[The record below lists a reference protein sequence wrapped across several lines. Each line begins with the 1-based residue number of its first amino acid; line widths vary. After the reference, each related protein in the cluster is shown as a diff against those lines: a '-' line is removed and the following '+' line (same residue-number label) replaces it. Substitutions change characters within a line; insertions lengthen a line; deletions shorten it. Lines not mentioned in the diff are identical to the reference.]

1 MNEEV
6 YIPLLFTEYLG
17 LFMSLAYLF
26 MILLGDHT
34 FFRKSKRKK
43 EKTFKWGSLFAFYVV
58 ILNLFT
64 ILFALYSGKFISGMV
79 IETIIWVA
87 IYFIADRTM
96 KNHRKEY
103 DRIYKIYEEQ
113 GRPDNMLRLL

>member
-6 YIPLLFTEYLG
+6 YIPLMFTQYLG
-17 LFMSLAYLF
+17 LFMALAYLF

-43 EKTFKWGSLFAFYVV
+43 EKTFKLGSLFAFYVV
-58 ILNLFT
+58 MLDLFT
-64 ILFALYSGKFISGMV
+64 ILFALYSGKFYFGMV

-87 IYFIADRTM
+87 IYLVAYRTM
-96 KNHRKEY
+96 KNHMNEY

-113 GRPDNMLRLL
+113 GRPDNLVRFL

>member
-6 YIPLLFTEYLG
+6 YIPLMFTEYLG
-17 LFMSLAYLF
+17 TFMSLAYLF

-43 EKTFKWGSLFAFYVV
+43 EKTFKWGTLLAFYVV
-58 ILNLFT
+58 ILDLFT
-64 ILFALYSGKFISGMV
+64 ILFAFNVGKFTSNMV
-79 IETIIWVA
+79 IETILWVA
-87 IYFIADRTM
+87 ICFIAHFTM
-96 KNHRKEY
+96 KRHKKEY
-103 DRIYKIYEEQ
+103 DHNYKLYEEQ

>member
-58 ILNLFT
+58 ILDLFS
-64 ILFALYSGKFISGMV
+64 ILFALYSGKFSSGMV

-87 IYFIADRTM
+87 IYLVADRTM

-113 GRPDNMLRLL
+113 GRPDNMLKLL

>member
-6 YIPLLFTEYLG
+6 YIPLMFTQYLG

-43 EKTFKWGSLFAFYVV
+43 EKTFKWGSLFALYVV
-58 ILNLFT
+58 ILDLFT
-64 ILFALYSGKFISGMV
+64 IWFALYYGKFSSGMV
-79 IETIIWVA
+79 IETIIWIA
-87 IYFIADRTM
+87 IYLVADRTM

-113 GRPDNMLRLL
+113 GCPDNMLKLL

>member
-6 YIPLLFTEYLG
+6 YIPLMFTESLG
-17 LFMSLAYLF
+17 LIMSLAYLF
-26 MILLGDHT
+26 MIFLGDHT

-43 EKTFKWGSLFAFYVV
+43 EKCFKWGSLLAFYVV
-58 ILNLFT
+58 ILDLFS
-64 ILFALYSGKFISGMV
+64 ILFALYSGKFVFGMV
-79 IETIIWVA
+79 IETILWVA

-96 KNHRKEY
+96 KNHKKEY

>member
-6 YIPLLFTEYLG
+6 YIPLMITQYLG

-34 FFRKSKRKK
+34 FFRKSNRKK
-43 EKTFKWGSLFAFYVV
+43 EKAFKWGSMFAFYVV
-58 ILNLFT
+58 ILDLFT
-64 ILFALYSGKFISGMV
+64 ILFAVYSGKFISGMV

-87 IYFIADRTM
+87 IYLIADRTM
-96 KNHRKEY
+96 KNHREAY
-103 DRIYKIYEEQ
+103 DHIYQLYEEK
-113 GRPDNMLRLL
+113 GRPANMLKLL

>member
-17 LFMSLAYLF
+17 LFMSIAYLF

-43 EKTFKWGSLFAFYVV
+43 EKSFKWASLFAFYIV
-58 ILNLFT
+58 ILDLFS
-64 ILFALYSGKFISGMV
+64 ILFALYSGKFSSGMV
-79 IETIIWVA
+79 IETIIWIA
-87 IYFIADRTM
+87 IYLIADRTM

-113 GRPDNMLRLL
+113 GRPDNMLKLL

>member
-6 YIPLLFTEYLG
+6 YIPLMFTEALG
-17 LFMSLAYLF
+17 LIMALAYLF

-34 FFRKSKRKK
+34 FFSKSKRKK
-43 EKTFKWGSLFAFYVV
+43 ERAFKWGSRFAFCVV
-58 ILNLFT
+58 ILDLFS
-64 ILFALYSGKFISGMV
+64 IMFAIYYVRPV
-79 IETIIWVA
+79 IGLVVSVIVWVA

-96 KNHRKEY
+96 KNYKIQY

-113 GRPDNMLRLL
+113 GRPDNMLKLL

>member
-6 YIPLLFTEYLG
+6 YIPLMFTQYLG
-17 LFMSLAYLF
+17 TFMALAYIF

-43 EKTFKWGSLFAFYVV
+43 EKTFKWGTLFAYYVV
-58 ILNLFT
+58 ILDLFT
-64 ILFALYSGKFISGMV
+64 ILFALYSGKFEYTMV
-79 IETIIWVA
+79 IEMIFWVIIYLV
-87 IYFIADRTM
+87 ADRTM

>member
-6 YIPLLFTEYLG
+6 YIPLMFTQSLG
-17 LFMSLAYLF
+17 LIMSLAYLF

-43 EKTFKWGSLFAFYVV
+43 EKAFKWASLFAFYVV
-58 ILNLFT
+58 ILDLFS
-64 ILFALYSGKFISGMV
+64 IMFALYSGKFGFGMV
-79 IETIIWVA
+79 IETIIWIA
-87 IYFIADRTM
+87 IYFVADRTM
-96 KNHRKEY
+96 KNHKKEY

-113 GRPDNMLRLL
+113 GRPDNLIRFL

>member
-6 YIPLLFTEYLG
+6 YIPLMITEYLG

-58 ILNLFT
+58 ILDLFT
-64 ILFALYSGKFISGMV
+64 ILFALYSGKFVSGMV
-79 IETIIWVA
+79 IATIIWVA
-87 IYFIADRTM
+87 IYLVAYRTM
-96 KNHRKEY
+96 KNHMKEY

-113 GRPDNMLRLL
+113 GRPDNLVRFL

>member
-6 YIPLLFTEYLG
+6 YIPLMFTQYLG

-26 MILLGDHT
+26 MILLGDYT

-43 EKTFKWGSLFAFYVV
+43 EKCFKWGSLFALYVV
-58 ILNLFT
+58 ILDLFT
-64 ILFALYSGKFISGMV
+64 IWFALYSGKFVSGMV
-79 IETIIWVA
+79 IETIIWIA
-87 IYFIADRTM
+87 IYLVADRTM

-113 GRPDNMLRLL
+113 GHPDNMLRLL

>member
-6 YIPLLFTEYLG
+6 YIPLMFTQWLG
-17 LFMSLAYLF
+17 LIMSLAYLF

-34 FFRKSKRKK
+34 FFRNSKRKK
-43 EKTFKWGSLFAFYVV
+43 EKAFRWGALFAFYVV
-58 ILNLFT
+58 ILDLFS
-64 ILFALYSGKFISGMV
+64 IAFALYSGNFGYGMV

-87 IYFIADRTM
+87 IYLVAYRTM
-96 KNHRKEY
+96 KNHMKEY

-113 GRPDNMLRLL
+113 GRPDNLVRFL

>member
-6 YIPLLFTEYLG
+6 YIPLMFTQYLG
-17 LFMSLAYLF
+17 VIMAISYLF
-26 MILLGDHT
+26 MILLGEYT
-34 FFRKSKRKK
+34 FFRKSKRKN
-43 EKTFKWGSLFAFYVV
+43 EKTFKWGTLFAYYVV
-58 ILNLFT
+58 ILDLFT
-64 ILFALYSGKFISGMV
+64 ILFALYSGKFEYPMV
-79 IETIIWVA
+79 IEMIFWVI
-87 IYFIADRTM
+87 IYFVADRTM

>member
-6 YIPLLFTEYLG
+6 YIPLMFTQYLG

-58 ILNLFT
+58 ILDLFT
-64 ILFALYSGKFISGMV
+64 ILFALYSGKFISAMV

-87 IYFIADRTM
+87 ICLVADRTM
-96 KNHRKEY
+96 KNYRKEY

>member
-26 MILLGDHT
+26 MILLGDYT

-43 EKTFKWGSLFAFYVV
+43 EKCFKWGSLFAFYVV
-58 ILNLFT
+58 ILDLFS
-64 ILFALYSGKFISGMV
+64 ILFALYSGKFVSGMV
-79 IETIIWVA
+79 IETIIWIA
-87 IYFIADRTM
+87 IYLIADRTM

-113 GRPDNMLRLL
+113 GRPDNMLKLL

>member
-6 YIPLLFTEYLG
+6 YIPLMFTQYLG
-17 LFMSLAYLF
+17 TFMALAYIF

-43 EKTFKWGSLFAFYVV
+43 EKTFKWGTLFAYYVV
-58 ILNLFT
+58 ILDLFT
-64 ILFALYSGKFISGMV
+64 ILFALYSGKFEYPMV
-79 IETIIWVA
+79 IEMIFWVA
-87 IYFIADRTM
+87 ICLIADRTM

>member
-1 MNEEV
+1 M
-6 YIPLLFTEYLG
+6 FTQYLG

-58 ILNLFT
+58 ILDLFT
-64 ILFALYSGKFISGMV
+64 ILFALYSGKFISAMV

-87 IYFIADRTM
+87 ICLVADRTM
-96 KNHRKEY
+96 KNYRKEY

-113 GRPDNMLRLL
+113 GRPDNMLKLL